1 MKTKKIIK
9 LVLVLILFSVMI
21 DLYTNQRNVSRPKI
35 EVEVAMK
42 MPAAMILPA
51 LPTATTVSEMVEQR
65 TTLIFTGDINLGRCI
80 ASASIRAGDY
90 TYPFKYVAEKLS
102 SADITV
108 GSLDGSLSDASAPQP
123 CPDSMNLIGPENMVQ
138 GLQFAG
144 FDVITVATN
153 HVKDCGEEGFLC
165 GNQSFF
171 DTLDTLSQAGIQPAG
186 GGANLV
192 EARKPVVIEKH
203 GIRFAFLGIDQI
215 NARVWATDSV
225 AGVAP
230 LSSETIEQ
238 VKADIASAK
247 TIADVVIVLP
257 QWGTE
262 YAAQPD
268 DIQRQWAHEMTE
280 AGATLIIGNHPHII
294 QPMESFEKGTVFY
307 ALGNFVFDQSQNF
320 RREGLVVEAT
330 FNGTEL
336 ESIQL
341 LPVDI
346 NYYTYQPVWTQE
358 PNIQKI
364 LARAPDL
371 SQ

>member
-1 MKTKKIIK
+1 MKIK
-9 LVLVLILFSVMI
+9 NFIKPVAALIVFSVII
-21 DLYTNQRNVSRPKI
+21 DLSTSSPKTNAHPV
-35 EVEVAMK
+35 MT
-42 MPAAMILPA
+42 MIRAISPA
-51 LPTATTVSEMVEQR
+51 LVTGTLGSETLKQ

-80 ASASIRAGDY
+80 ASASIRAEDY

-102 SADITV
+102 AADITI
-108 GSLDGSLSDASAPQP
+108 GSLDGSLSDASSPQP
-123 CPDSMNLIGPENMVQ
+123 CPQSMNLIGPSNMVQ

-171 DTLDTLSQAGIQPAG
+171 DTLNTLSQAGIQPVG
-186 GGANLV
+186 GGLNV
-192 EARKPVVIEKH
+192 SEARKPVVIERH

-215 NARVWATDSV
+215 NQKVWATDDTP
-225 AGVAP
+225 GVAP
-230 LSSETIEQ
+230 LSAETMEQ
-238 VKADIASAK
+238 IKADIVSAK

-268 DIQRQWAHEMTE
+268 DIQRVWAQEMTD

-294 QPMESFEKGTVFY
+294 QPMESFAHGTAFY
-307 ALGNFVFDQSQNF
+307 ALGNFVFDQGQNF

-330 FNGTEL
+330 FIGTQL

-358 PNIQKI
+358 PDIQKI

>member
-9 LVLVLILFSVMI
+9 PVIALILFSVII
-21 DLYTNQRNVSRPKI
+21 DLYTIQRDASKPKI
-35 EVEVAMK
+35 EMDVTMK
-42 MPAAMILPA
+42 MPATIIPPA
-51 LPTATTVSEMVEQR
+51 LVTATPASETVEQ

-80 ASASIRAGDY
+80 ASASIRASDY
-90 TYPFKYVAEKLS
+90 TYPFRYVAEKLS

-108 GSLDGSLSDASAPQP
+108 GSLDGSLSDASIPQP
-123 CPDSMNLIGPENMVQ
+123 CPDSMNLIGPQNMVQ

-153 HVKDCGEEGFLC
+153 HIKDCGEEGFLC
-165 GNQSFF
+165 GNESFF
-171 DTLDTLSQAGIQPAG
+171 DTLNTLSQAGIQPVG

-192 EARKPVVIEKH
+192 EARRPVVIEKH

-215 NARVWATDSV
+215 NTRVWAADEV

-238 VKADIASAK
+238 IKSDIASAK

-262 YAAQPD
+262 YSARPD
-268 DIQRQWAHEMTE
+268 DIQRQWAHEMTD

-294 QPMESFEKGTVFY
+294 QPMESFANGTAFY
-307 ALGNFVFDQSQNF
+307 ALGNFVFDQGQNS

-330 FNGTEL
+330 FNGAQL
-336 ESIQL
+336 ASIQL

-358 PNIQKI
+358 PNTQKI